1 MEISDDLKGLAEDS
15 IFEVNHFLSILY
27 GTMVRFYNT
36 VVKWQDLD
44 FMKEDIIEILTSK
57 LFANEKFSSLMME
70 LSRFVTFEDEKKF
83 IGRLRDI

>member
-1 MEISDDLKGLAEDS
+1 LKGLAEDS

-36 VVKWQDLD
+36 VVRWQDLD

-57 LFANEKFSSLMME
+57 LFANE
-70 LSRFVTFEDEKKF
+70 
-83 IGRLRDI
+83 